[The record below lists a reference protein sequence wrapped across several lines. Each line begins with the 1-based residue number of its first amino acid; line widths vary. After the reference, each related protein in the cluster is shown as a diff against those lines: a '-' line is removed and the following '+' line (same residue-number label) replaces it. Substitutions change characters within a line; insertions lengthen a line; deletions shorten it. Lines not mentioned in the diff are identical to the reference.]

1 MAIIGP
7 VQWYQPSER
16 LSEDV
21 LGTLWMGRDRRS
33 GSTVTIRL
41 LDERLTSDPR
51 AVHRAT
57 VQLRWAQS
65 EAGNRHL
72 ARVLDLRLGL
82 VGQPAFVVSEGSSGG
97 TLMQHLMQGQAFTV
111 RRAIE
116 VVAAVADGLASAHAA
131 WVYHGALTPA
141 SILLDDDVVAK
152 VTDIGLQELLDGPDD
167 HGPSGRASSL
177 NDRAATDVLAVARV
191 FEQLLSAKPRREAG
205 VGSDLTRAWESE
217 MSAELADLIRRAL
230 SPHRLQRPAMAEL
243 AAALVPALQAPDGP
257 PRIPPTERARP
268 ERVEPGRSTQAPRPE
283 SVGRPRADAP
293 IPLALPRV
301 PTGDVPPPP
310 PQGPGPEPVEA
321 SSDDG
326 IGGAVT
332 RQAPAEPIA
341 GWPPVAPVE
350 EPADPAPHARR
361 ARAHSPRLRF
371 ALGVC
376 LVLGVLVGGIFAFRA
391 IDAEVQPQGPATV
404 TATPTTSVTPQPQP
418 ATVPVLLGQRV
429 EIATELLEQ
438 AGLLVGSV
446 TAVSGE
452 TGLVVRTEPTQ
463 GEAVMAG
470 TAVDLFVGNGEEG

>member
-57 VQLRWAQS
+57 DQLRWAQW

-82 VGQPAFVVSEGSSGG
+82 AGQPAFVVSEGSSGG
-97 TLMQHLMQGQAFTV
+97 TVMQHLMRGQAFTV

-116 VVAAVADGLASAHAA
+116 VVAAVADGLASAHAS

-152 VTDIGLQELLDGPDD
+152 VTDIGLQELLNGPDD
-167 HGPSGRASSL
+167 HGPSVRASSL
-177 NDRAATDVLAVARV
+177 NDRAATDVLAVARL
-191 FEQLLSAKPRREAG
+191 FDQMLSKPGREAG
-205 VGSDLTRAWESE
+205 VGSDLSRAWESE
-217 MSAELADLIRRAL
+217 ISAELGDLIRRAL

-243 AAALVPALQAPDGP
+243 AAALSPALQAPDV
-257 PRIPPTERARP
+257 PRRIRPAERAHA
-268 ERVEPGRSTQAPRPE
+268 ERVEPVPSTQAPRPE
-283 SVGRPRADAP
+283 PAGRPRADAP
-293 IPLALPRV
+293 ILLSLPQV
-301 PTGDVPPPP
+301 PTVDLPPPP

-321 SSDDG
+321 SSDEG
-326 IGGAVT
+326 IGGEVT
-332 RQAPAEPIA
+332 RQAPSEPIA
-341 GWPPVAPVE
+341 GSPSVAPVE
-350 EPADPAPHARR
+350 EPAERATEVGRAP
-361 ARAHSPRLRF
+361 RAHRPRLRF

-391 IDAEVQPQGPATV
+391 MDSEVRPQGPATV
-404 TATPTTSVTPQPQP
+404 TATPTTSVTPSLQP
-418 ATVPVLLGQRV
+418 ATVPVLIGQSV
-429 EIATELLEQ
+429 ETATELLEQ
-438 AGLLVGSV
+438 DGLLVGNV
-446 TAVSGE
+446 TAVPGE

-470 TAVDLFVGNGEEG
+470 TAVDLFVGNGGEE